1 MSNPDRPVNQPE
13 FADIKSISPNLI
25 TSDYL
30 NLMWLD
36 FSDFEWKKV
45 ASIWWW
51 FWILEIDLAKKW
63 NVNVEVI
70 DPIYWSS
77 ELRERKRKE
86 THEWLKQSY
95 ERRHEKNNIL
105 QESLE
110 RLEKELIKIRAQLS
124 QVFDND
130 RLNTQQCYE
139 LYDNLSI
146 KEQEL
151 QEKLEETQKLKERRD
166 QLFSNKPILIQ
177 WLEERNSKIPG
188 NIKLNPSYWENIEGI
203 ETGSKD
209 IIFINHILHCFPNKL
224 KQFLEQAD
232 KILSENGKIY
242 IVDYYDYLE
251 NLQNY
256 FKTNWTYKIDWWTI
270 CWSLKKWEYKEINF

>member
-1 MSNPDRPVNQPE
+1 MKNINRPENQPE

-25 TSDYL
+25 TQDYL
-30 NLMWLD
+30 WLMWLD
-36 FSDFEWKKV
+36 FPDFEWKKV

-51 FWILEIDLAKKW
+51 FWIMEMDLAKKW
-63 NVNVEVI
+63 NDVEVI
-70 DPIYWSS
+70 DPIYWSP

-139 LYDNLSI
+139 LYDNLTI

-151 QEKLEETQKLKERRD
+151 QKKLKETKELKERRD
-166 QLFSNKPILIQ
+166 QLFNNKPILIQ
-177 WLEERNSKIPG
+177 WLEEWNSDIP
-188 NIKLNPSYWENIEGI
+188 NHIKLNPSYWENIEGI
-203 ETGSKD
+203 EHGSKD

-224 KQFLEQAD
+224 KVFLEQAD
-232 KILSENGKIY
+232 KILKEDGKIY
-242 IVDYYDYLE
+242 IVDYYDYID

-256 FKTNWTYKIDWWTI
+256 FKKNWTYKSIWWTF
-270 CWSLKKWEYKEINF
+270 CGSLKKWEYENIEY